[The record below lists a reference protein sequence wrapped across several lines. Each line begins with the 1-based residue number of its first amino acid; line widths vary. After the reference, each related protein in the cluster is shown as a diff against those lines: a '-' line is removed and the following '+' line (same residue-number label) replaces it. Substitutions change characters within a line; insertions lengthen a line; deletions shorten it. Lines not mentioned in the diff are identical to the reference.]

1 MYSNQGALK
10 EHRTI
15 IKYMQQ
21 YNTLY
26 KKKKVEERNPKRESE
41 FTELEMNKNSRNS
54 T

>member
-1 MYSNQGALK
+1 M
-10 EHRTI
+10 

-26 KKKKVEERNPKRESE
+26 KKKVEERNPKRESE
-41 FTELEMNKNSRNS
+41 FTELEMNNNSRNS

>member
-10 EHRTI
+10 EHRTM

-26 KKKKVEERNPKRESE
+26 KKKKWKKILPVNLQP
-41 FTELEMNKNSRNS
+41 
-54 T
+54 